1 MSEFIVHA
9 VDPSDG
15 SFQSFVTAQQEAV
28 AKASMDFDPA
38 GLRQTVYA
46 AEQVDEAADGSRKAQ
61 VVGAMVCRWGAF
73 MNEPVVT
80 QVIDPTLNGH
90 TKNVIEGFE
99 QTRASLRDLTGLN
112 F

>member
-9 VDPSDG
+9 VDPNEG

-28 AKASMDFDPA
+28 TKAAMDFDPA
-38 GLRQTVYA
+38 GLSQTVYA
-46 AEQVDEAADGSRKAQ
+46 AERVELGADGSRKAQ
-61 VVGAMVCRWGAF
+61 VVGAMVCRWGF

-80 QVIDPTLNGH
+80 QVIDPSLNGH
-90 TKNVIEGFE
+90 TKNVVEGFE